1 MIAEL
6 LLCSARKVLEE
17 LPQRVRLRL
26 PALSFAAYPTWAI
39 LVAFLMTGVSL
50 LILPVVQ

>member
-1 MIAEL
+1 MIAEP

-26 PALSFAAYPTWAI
+26 PALSCAAYPTWATKM
-39 LVAFLMTGVSL
+39 AFLMTGVNL
-50 LILPVVQ
+50 LTLPVVQ